1 MYTYFVSGPGFSN
14 LNYVSTFKYEKEN
27 GSFGEA
33 GRKNFGPVHGPGGR
47 WHAGGRIMDLVGAG
61 TARSGRKRHRNRSYG
76 RTARSLARS
85 AVPSGARYS
94 GPEIQQVAVSNWQPA
109 NLIANF

>member
-1 MYTYFVSGPGFSN
+1 
-14 LNYVSTFKYEKEN
+14 
-27 GSFGEA
+27 
-33 GRKNFGPVHGPGGR
+33 
-47 WHAGGRIMDLVGAG
+47 MDLVGAG